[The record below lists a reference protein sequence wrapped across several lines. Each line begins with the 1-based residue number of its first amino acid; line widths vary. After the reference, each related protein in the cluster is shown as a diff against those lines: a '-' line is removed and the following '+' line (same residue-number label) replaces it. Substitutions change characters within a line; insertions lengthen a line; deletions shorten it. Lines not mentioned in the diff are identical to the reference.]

1 MKRALLL
8 LFCLVLPACVAMHR
22 PAVAY
27 VPPEEAAWFKL
38 PYELPEEGKETLP
51 GAMAAAIQLAM
62 DDYLP
67 RDANLPRDTTPR
79 ELCLHQ
85 RQAYD
90 IQAAPLNEEV
100 MLVRITTSPGACQ
113 MGRLAAPS
121 MGATYAVDTRNW
133 RILAV
138 RWP

>member
-1 MKRALLL
+1 MKRTSLLL
-8 LFCLVLPACVAMHR
+8 LCLALPACVMMRR
-22 PAVAY
+22 PVVTY

-38 PYELPEEGKETLP
+38 PYELPEEGRETLP
-51 GAMAAAIQLAM
+51 GTMATAIQLAM
-62 DDYLP
+62 DDFLP
-67 RDANLPRDTTPR
+67 REAHVPRNATPR
-79 ELCLHQ
+79 EICLHQ

-90 IQAAPLNEEV
+90 IEAAPLAYNV

-113 MGRLAAPS
+113 LGRMSAPG

>member
-8 LFCLVLPACVAMHR
+8 LCLVLPACIMMRR
-22 PAVAY
+22 PTTTY

-38 PYELPEEGKETLP
+38 PYELPKEGQETLP
-51 GAMAAAIQLAM
+51 GSLTTAIQLAM
-62 DDYLP
+62 DDFLP
-67 RDANLPRDTTPR
+67 RDANIPRDATPR
-79 ELCLHQ
+79 EICLHQ

-90 IQAAPLNEEV
+90 IQAAPLTEEV
-100 MLVRITTSPGACQ
+100 MLVRITTSPGACE
-113 MGRLAAPS
+113 MGRLSAPG